1 MSRRLSLPKQDRQGF
16 DRLSHRL
23 GGSTDGGVRLIIV
36 EVGRRLRASEAG
48 AADAPPPHQSPLVT
62 SARPK
67 RAVA

>member
-1 MSRRLSLPKQDRQGF
+1 
-16 DRLSHRL
+16 
-23 GGSTDGGVRLIIV
+23 LIIV